1 MTRQTT
7 TKTKNKGAIGPYL
20 PILIFLIVGVFLG
33 IGLFLNPHLIPSP
46 LIGKEVPE
54 FNLPPVQGREL
65 GLSDADFGNGEVS
78 ILNVFASWCTACL
91 EEHPF
96 MMELSAS
103 GLVQFY
109 GLNYKDSP
117 DAAEE
122 WLDKYGDP
130 YMRTGADIKGR
141 VAIDWGVYGV
151 PETFIV
157 DQQGKIAFKYI
168 GPIDQKVLDEE
179 ILPVIMD
186 LKNNPRVEDPQ
197 E

>member
-1 MTRQTT
+1 MMQKIA
-7 TKTKNKGAIGPYL
+7 TKAGNRGSIGPYL
-20 PILIFLIVGVFLG
+20 PIIIFVIIGIFLG

-46 LIGKEVPE
+46 LIGKSVPE
-54 FNLPPVQGREL
+54 FSLPPVQGRKL
-65 GLSDADFGNGEVS
+65 GLSTPDFKTGEVS

-96 MMELSAS
+96 MMQLSAS

-122 WLDKYGDP
+122 WLNKYGDP
-130 YMRTGADIKGR
+130 YMRTGADISGR

-157 DQQGKIAFKYI
+157 DQQGKIVFKYI
-168 GPIDQKVLDEE
+168 GPINQRVLDEE
-179 ILPVIMD
+179 ILPVIRD
-186 LKNNPRVEDPQ
+186 LKNPSND
-197 E
+197 

>member
-1 MTRQTT
+1 MTQQIA
-7 TKTKNKGAIGPYL
+7 TKAGNKGSIGAYL
-20 PILIFLIVGVFLG
+20 PLLIFVTIGIFLG
-33 IGLFLNPHLIPSP
+33 VGLFLNPHLIPSP
-46 LIGKEVPE
+46 LIGRPVPE
-54 FNLPPVQGREL
+54 FNLPPVKGREL
-65 GLSDADFGNGEVS
+65 GLSSADFKTGEVS

-96 MMELSAS
+96 MMSLSES

-117 DAAEE
+117 DAASE

-130 YMRTGADIKGR
+130 YMRTGADINGR

-157 DQQGKIAFKYI
+157 DQQGIIAYKYI
-168 GPIDQKVLDEE
+168 GAINQKVLDEE
-179 ILPVIMD
+179 ILPVIRK
-186 LKNNPRVEDPQ
+186 LKNTKHD
-197 E
+197 